1 MFITLFELHKDDML
15 SRFNE
20 VIRVHKSCFRHIK
33 RIKQRNE
40 LIQCAHQALEKK
52 GEFLDFSVST
62 KNIQFQ
68 HVLGHMEYEYLE
80 AMQSK
85 VIHKLFQD
93 VEDVM
98 VGCRRLFDS
107 FQSLQMI
114 PKSVQSI
121 EFPTFSGSDTMYFG
135 DLPRVFTKIVD
146 IFEGLQTCLHA
157 FKHKIHT
164 YHKQVDQDIFISHV
178 RLELAGQWNK
188 LAIEYNRQLNIV
200 GYLVDFHT
208 SMITTIQEEV
218 GDSGQLIVERAQS
231 KMLEISKKKQNEH
244 MDSIPSCGEDTLSAF
259 STSSTEQTVE
269 NDDAQGKDEDS
280 MREQDLPRVDSS
292 LQQMRRMTLKYE
304 RTSRAASKRLF
315 TIDGGVMTSDSDD
328 SGSSDEAQ
336 EHTRDS
342 PAIADITNPMVSGNG
357 KNDTQEKDEQDENND
372 GITAVKANAKL
383 IADESITNA
392 MNNSV

>member
-1 MFITLFELHKDDML
+1 MFITLFKLHKDDIL

-20 VIRVHKSCFRHIK
+20 IIRVHKSCFRHIK

-68 HVLGHMEYEYLE
+68 HVLGNMEYEYLE
-80 AMQSK
+80 SMQSK

-98 VGCRRLFDS
+98 IGCRRLFDS

-188 LAIEYNRQLNIV
+188 LAIEYNRQLNIL

-208 SMITTIQEEV
+208 SMITTIHEEV
-218 GDSGQLIVERAQS
+218 GDSGQLIVERAQA
-231 KMLEISKKKQNEH
+231 KMLEISQKKENGCGT
-244 MDSIPSCGEDTLSAF
+244 DSLPSSCIEDALSSF
-259 STSSTEQTVE
+259 SMPTTHRSDDVE
-269 NDDAQGKDEDS
+269 GYSGKETTH
-280 MREQDLPRVDSS
+280 DLSRVDSS

-304 RTSRAASKRLF
+304 RTSHEASKRLF
-315 TIDGGVMTSDSDD
+315 TIDGGVITSDSDD
-328 SGSSDEAQ
+328 CPSGGESENRNDTHDEIECSV
-336 EHTRDS
+336 EHT
-342 PAIADITNPMVSGNG
+342 N
-357 KNDTQEKDEQDENND
+357 KDETCTTNTTEDTAKEIAEEC
-372 GITAVKANAKL
+372 ITRAL
-383 IADESITNA
+383 EHS
-392 MNNSV
+392 